1 MKVSSKKVY
10 DIRLSACHRQDESR
24 SRWGLAGKGTEGEG
38 GQELS
43 CMVSGRV
50 VAGLAASSPSQL
62 GGAAAAELLL
72 GTLQCGCESRDME
85 PERVR
90 GRERSEGPQ
99 TAEASPPLLPS
110 LSSHAEPSP
119 SAALPSFLRP
129 EGFYVEY
136 SRK

>member
-10 DIRLSACHRQDESR
+10 GIRLSVCRRQDESR
-24 SRWGLAGKGTEGEG
+24 SRWGLAGKGIEAEG

-43 CMVSGRV
+43 CLVSGRV
-50 VAGLAASSPSQL
+50 VAGLAASFPSRL

-72 GTLQCGCESRDME
+72 GTLQCGCGCESRDME

-99 TAEASPPLLPS
+99 TAEALLRCFLPS
-110 LSSHAEPSP
+110 PLMLSLLLQ
-119 SAALPSFLRP
+119 LPYPPF
-129 EGFYVEY
+129 
-136 SRK
+136 